1 MRIARNPTV
10 SYASVM
16 NGALDNLEK
25 ALDALEAVIGRLEA
39 QDHGGKADARLR
51 SEVTKVLAEL
61 DAMLGT
67 SRG

>member
-1 MRIARNPTV
+1 
-10 SYASVM
+10 M

-25 ALDALEAVIGRLEA
+25 ALDALEAVIGRLET

-51 SEVTKVLAEL
+51 AEVTEVLAEL